1 MRLSFNLICFALIL
15 WSCEDRRNFDVDN
28 FEKEVVLN
36 SIISTDSSWNV
47 QLSYTK
53 SIFDQEDFSIIDEAD
68 VRVLNL
74 TNGQSFYL
82 DKKQTGLYARELN
95 PVEGHEYALSIN
107 IPGYDEI
114 HARTY
119 VPSVLEV
126 DVVSN
131 FIRDN
136 DGKEN
141 IEIDLEITDN
151 PNEENYYVWEL
162 LEVDLNRFSANA
174 SSSSPVSTIIEE
186 EASVDAQDDSEDVP
200 NDGNPDSA
208 TNALLSPNN
217 IFSFLTED
225 DSDNRYQKKDYNSL
239 SFLSESDVRAGKI
252 ANRLILDGK
261 ILTNHTD
268 EGEEANSNLNK
279 TPLFELKVMAVSS
292 DLYEYL
298 KSYELYRN
306 NVIKNTS
313 ISDPVIIYSN
323 IENGL
328 GIFGGYNLKS
338 FYIF

>member
-1 MRLSFNLICFALIL
+1 MRLSLGLICFALIL
-15 WSCEDRRNFDVDN
+15 WSCEDRRDFDVDN

-53 SIFDQEDFSIIDEAD
+53 SIFDEEEFSIIGDAD

-82 DKKQTGLYARELN
+82 DKNKAGSYSRELN
-95 PVEGHEYALSIN
+95 PVEGHEYALSVE
-107 IPGYDEI
+107 IPGHDEI
-114 HARTY
+114 SARTY

-131 FIRDN
+131 FTSTN

-141 IEIDLEITDN
+141 IEIDIEITDN

-162 LEVDLNRFSANA
+162 LEVDLRRFAA
-174 SSSSPVSTIIEE
+174 DAASSSPVSTKIDDLASEE
-186 EASVDAQDDSEDVP
+186 EDNNDEISSDENSE
-200 NDGNPDSA
+200 NS
-208 TNALLSPNN
+208 TNEFLSTNN
-217 IFSFLTED
+217 IYSFLTD
-225 DSDNRYQKKDYNSL
+225 DDTDNSYQKKDYNSL
-239 SFLSESDVRAGKI
+239 SFLSESDVRSGKI

-261 ILTNHTD
+261 ILTNQSA
-268 EGEEANSNLNK
+268 EGEEENSNPKK

-298 KSYELYRN
+298 KSYESYRN
-306 NVIKNTS
+306 NEIKNTS
-313 ISDPVIIYSN
+313 ISDPVIIHSN